1 MSQPGSSSQD
11 ESNFNHFNL
20 MKEENTKLARENAA
34 LKISLQKEELYHKN
48 LYQQWKEL
56 NAQVNEN
63 ARKLEQLKSKQDPKT
78 KAYHYGFYGLLIV
91 TLILLILNFYLFT
104 KRRDK
109 NSGTV
114 QNSLIKQTGDSPS
127 TISYA
132 TKQPHERSDNKS
144 LLSSPSVNKESSSI
158 EVITDSS
165 IKNVPSQYVNV
176 PSQYVVKVKSFF
188 HNKPDTT
195 TRRSTFLLPWNDEYG
210 IVAALDKRNGFV
222 YVVFKNRIGRTSKG
236 WILKSDLEPVKP

>member
-1 MSQPGSSSQD
+1 MQDLSQPGSSSQD
-11 ESNFNHFNL
+11 ESDFNHFNL

-34 LKISLQKEELYHKN
+34 LKNSLQKEELYHKN

-63 ARKLEQLKSKQDPKT
+63 ARKLEQVKSKQDPKT

-104 KRRDK
+104 KRGDK

-114 QNSLIKQTGDSPS
+114 QHSLIKKTSDSPS

-132 TKQPHERSDNKS
+132 TKQPDERSDNKS

-165 IKNVPSQYVNV
+165 IKNV

-210 IVAALDKRNGFV
+210 IVTALDERNGFV